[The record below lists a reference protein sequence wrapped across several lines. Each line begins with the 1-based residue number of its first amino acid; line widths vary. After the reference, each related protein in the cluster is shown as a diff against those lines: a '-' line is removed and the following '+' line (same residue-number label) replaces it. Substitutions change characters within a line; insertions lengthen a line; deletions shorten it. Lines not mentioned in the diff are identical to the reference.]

1 LLKQEIFFDIQTEIL
16 SDIQFNRFMEKSQRA
31 MFQGREDMGVGGWIP
46 DEAAFV
52 EEGGCLCYHALIL
65 EGDIQACGGRPEKKD
80 LVWILEEKLIR
91 P

>member
-1 LLKQEIFFDIQTEIL
+1 
-16 SDIQFNRFMEKSQRA
+16 
-31 MFQGREDMGVGGWIP
+31 MFQGREDMGAGGWIP

-80 LVWILEEKLIR
+80 LVWILEE
-91 P
+91 